1 MYRLSLL
8 IAWRSRY
15 QVIVISFY
23 LLLIGV
29 AYGASQFSGRQPATV
44 AMDIG
49 LSFLKLSLPLL
60 IALLFQDL
68 ISKEFERRYFL
79 YSLSYPFDRARFI
92 ISRFMAVFSIALATL
107 LFGALLLQVLVAFV
121 ESTYDQSRPVSVGLE
136 YWMAVCFVAL
146 DILVI
151 ASVSLLLAV
160 VAKTPGFVLLGTIG
174 FAIVARSYGAIL
186 DLLSGNIII
195 VERQEEYRST
205 LSLIRIILP
214 DLGALDMRH
223 IALYDD
229 VSNLPANFGIGLI
242 SVTFFCIAVLSLAMF
257 LFKRRRLD

>member
-1 MYRLSLL
+1 MYGLSLL

-15 QVIVISFY
+15 QVIVCCLY

-29 AYGASQFSGRQPATV
+29 AYGSSQFSGRQPATV
-44 AMDIG
+44 AMDVGI
-49 LSFLKLSLPLL
+49 SFLKLSLPLL

-79 YSLSYPFDRARFI
+79 YSLSYPFNRSRFI
-92 ISRFMAVFSIALATL
+92 ISRFMAVFSIVLAALF
-107 LFGALLLQVLVAFV
+107 FGALLLQLFVAFV
-121 ESTYDQSRPVSVGLE
+121 ESTYDQARSVSLGLE
-136 YWMAVCFVAL
+136 YWIAVCFVAL
-146 DILVI
+146 DLLVI

-174 FAIVARSYGAIL
+174 FSIVARSYGAIL

-205 LSLIRIILP
+205 LGLIRILLP

-229 VSNLPANFGIGLI
+229 VSYFPANFGIGLI
-242 SVTFFCIAVLSLAMF
+242 SVTFFCIAVLSLSMF